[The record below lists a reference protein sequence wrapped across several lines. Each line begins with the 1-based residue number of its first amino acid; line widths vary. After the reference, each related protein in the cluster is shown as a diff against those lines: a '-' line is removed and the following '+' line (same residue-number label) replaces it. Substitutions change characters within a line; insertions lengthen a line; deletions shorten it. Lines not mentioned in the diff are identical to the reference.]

1 MRKLLGSLA
10 VIAALAFGA
19 SAFACD
25 MHQAASSDGQTVATA
40 TVPPAA
46 GSGTTTTTT
55 PKSTEPNTGG

>member
-1 MRKLLGSLA
+1 MRKLLGSMA
-10 VIAALAFGA
+10 MIAAVALGT

-25 MHQAASSDGQTVATA
+25 MHQAASTDGQTVATA

-55 PKSTEPNTGG
+55 PKSTESNTGG

>member
-1 MRKLLGSLA
+1 MRKLLGSFTI
-10 VIAALAFGA
+10 IAALALSA

-40 TVPPAA
+40 AVPPAA

-55 PKSTEPNTGG
+55 PKSTESNTGG

>member
-10 VIAALAFGA
+10 AIAVLAFGA

-40 TVPPAA
+40 TLPPAT
-46 GSGTTTTTT
+46 GGGTTTTTT